1 MDWKNIF
8 GQCSLVLRLFLNAF
22 RILFFALYHLK
33 FSLCVFFFL
42 HNVLTM
48 NWIVFILHHRICLSQ
63 ANEGFGAYLSRV
75 RQLTLR
81 TCCWK
86 LICLSSTSVSAN
98 TEHKNLKV
106 HLKGSSEGFIWRVHL
121 KFIWRAIHFK
131 KTIRERPW
139 RNAAL
144 PNVTCLHDYLFNN
157 YYIFARNIF

>member
-33 FSLCVFFFL
+33 FSVCVFFFL

-106 HLKGSSEGFIWRVHL
+106 HLKGSSEGFIWSSSEGLSIL
-121 KFIWRAIHFK
+121 KRQLERGRDVMLRCQMSHVYTIICLIIIIFLLEIFFK
-131 KTIRERPW
+131 CKK
-139 RNAAL
+139 
-144 PNVTCLHDYLFNN
+144 
-157 YYIFARNIF
+157 